1 MDERAVADRIT
12 RILVEMFEIDP
23 SRLKP
28 QATLRGALR
37 LDSADLLDLVVRI
50 ETEFGLPN
58 DLDDDYRSV
67 NTLRELVALVCK
79 HATRTPDTGKESSPR
94 R

>member
-1 MDERAVADRIT
+1 MTELDEKAVSDRLT

-50 ETEFGLPN
+50 ETDFGLPN

-67 NTLRELVALVCK
+67 STLRELVVLVCN
-79 HATRTPDTGKESSPR
+79 HATRMPDAK
-94 R
+94 